1 MWDVIVVG
9 AGMAGITAAQ
19 HLSQAGYG
27 VLVLDKSR
35 GLGGRVAT
43 RRVGDVVLDHGCR
56 YVQSAS
62 ELAWIPA
69 LLEQGILQPWQPAAF
84 TLGADNRL
92 GHQSLDCP
100 HYVAP
105 QGMTAIAK
113 ALAQGL
119 TIQRQCQVSQVFPTD
134 HGWAVTATTGDGTVQ
149 TWDSK
154 ALILAIPAA
163 QIPPLLKESVQSN
176 PALAALV
183 AAAAAV
189 AFDPVIT
196 VMAGYAP
203 EREIAPR
210 HQSPTSTGWMI
221 EGKNHPT
228 LRWMALDSSKRP
240 NPPYPTLVLHSSATF
255 AAEYFEAAE
264 LSSVGQHLLTEA
276 ADVLG
281 AGTTNPDWMQ
291 VHRWRYGFV
300 TKPHPAKVLATET
313 VPTLAGCGDWC
324 GGSDVDAA
332 MISGA
337 EAAVYITSAFKP
349 S

>member
-196 VMAGYAP
+196 VMAGYA
-203 EREIAPR
+203 R
-210 HQSPTSTGWMI
+210 
-221 EGKNHPT
+221 
-228 LRWMALDSSKRP
+228 
-240 NPPYPTLVLHSSATF
+240 SA
-255 AAEYFEAAE
+255 
-264 LSSVGQHLLTEA
+264 
-276 ADVLG
+276 
-281 AGTTNPDWMQ
+281 
-291 VHRWRYGFV
+291 
-300 TKPHPAKVLATET
+300 K
-313 VPTLAGCGDWC
+313 
-324 GGSDVDAA
+324 
-332 MISGA
+332 
-337 EAAVYITSAFKP
+337 
-349 S
+349 